1 MSIEEI
7 IEIAQPL
14 RGPNFDPNMHIEEWS
29 DDSSDSDEEP
39 DLRTDDEILA
49 ELGGGGL
56 SGL

>member
-1 MSIEEI
+1 
-7 IEIAQPL
+7 
-14 RGPNFDPNMHIEEWS
+14 MHIEEWS